1 MKKLLNDF
9 IKNEDGV
16 TAIEYAVIGVAM
28 AAGLALA
35 VGTKGSGENGAGGN
49 GLVGAIIDSFNAISK
64 AMKGQVSV

>member
-28 AAGLALA
+28 AVVLGTVFAGTGSDTIRGKLDLAF
-35 VGTKGSGENGAGGN
+35 KKIRDN
-49 GLVGAIIDSFNAISK
+49 IIT
-64 AMKGQVSV
+64 Q

>member
-28 AAGLALA
+28 AAVVGIAMNGSDGQSGLKKVLQEAFTNIQTQ
-35 VGTKGSGENGAGGN
+35 VENG
-49 GLVGAIIDSFNAISK
+49 SK
-64 AMKGQVSV
+64 PPSA

>member
-28 AAGLALA
+28 AAGLAVA
-35 VGTKGSGENGAGGN
+35 VGTVNNDGETGSG
-49 GLVGAIIDSFNAISK
+49 LIGAIMASFAKIAT
-64 AMKGQVSV
+64 AMKGQVSA

>member
-28 AAGLALA
+28 AAVLFTAFG
-35 VGTKGSGENGAGGN
+35 
-49 GLVGAIIDSFNAISK
+49 SK
-64 AMKGQVSV
+64 APGSLRGNIEKAFQDIATVLSGNKPT

>member
-28 AAGLALA
+28 AGVLSIAFSKE
-35 VGTKGSGENGAGGN
+35 GTLTTTLNNAFDNIVDAIKGNPVPS
-49 GLVGAIIDSFNAISK
+49 
-64 AMKGQVSV
+64 Q

>member
-28 AAGLALA
+28 AGLLSFAFA
-35 VGTKGSGENGAGGN
+35 PNGALRTSFDN
-49 GLVGAIIDSFNAISK
+49 AFQMIADKIAGAK
-64 AMKGQVSV
+64 

>member
-28 AAGLALA
+28 AAGLAA
-35 VGTKGSGENGAGGN
+35 IMGTTAQGQTG
-49 GLVGAIIDSFNAISK
+49 FISK
-64 AMKGQVSV
+64 LKTAFDNIGNKLASTSSI